1 MKRKVQTFSVSKSG
15 RTLRY
20 YDPTTPDN
28 RKRAASEFVGLLTW
42 KEQKNRDEY
51 DQQQRLLM
59 LLALTVLAFGMF
71 VLPIL
76 IGGE

>member
-1 MKRKVQTFSVSKSG
+1 MKRKIQTFSVSKGG

-59 LLALTVLAFGMF
+59 LLALMVLAFGMF

>member
-1 MKRKVQTFSVSKSG
+1 VNGKTTR
-15 RTLRY
+15 L
-20 YDPTTPDN
+20 YDPRTPDN

-42 KEQKNRDEY
+42 KEQKTRDEY

-59 LLALTVLAFGMF
+59 LLALMVLAFGMF

>member
-1 MKRKVQTFSVSKSG
+1 MKRKPQTFSVTKNG

-20 YDPTTPDN
+20 YDPRTPDN
-28 RKRAASEFVGLLTW
+28 RNRDASEFMGLLTW
-42 KEQKNRDEY
+42 KEQKLRDEY

-59 LLALTVLAFGMF
+59 IAALLILAFGMF

-76 IGGE
+76 IGG

>member
-1 MKRKVQTFSVSKSG
+1 MKRKIQTFSVSKGG

-42 KEQKNRDEY
+42 KEQKIRDEY

-59 LLALTVLAFGMF
+59 LLALMVLAFGMF